1 MSRIILGLDI
11 RNDTLAA
18 VLVKG
23 GIRETS
29 VEAFDCVSI
38 PSEEKEESGQN
49 GFSIKP
55 ALDALLE
62 KDNAEIK
69 KSDLRGC
76 ECMVSFSSS
85 LVSWRN
91 TSTPFKDERKIFQVL
106 PYELESNLPFPV
118 DELVMDFYS
127 IPANTFADGQKE
139 ENRVVAGAVER
150 QRIGVILHELAEL
163 GLDPEIITPSG
174 YCTALIIGQNWNRKQ
189 KRNLPAILM
198 TIDIGDRFCT
208 ATLIISGKACLI
220 RSFPLTMSE
229 NLNADNLCIN
239 IRRTLTA
246 CDSLFSVDVT
256 PDEIWITR
264 YVPPEG
270 EHEETRDESGNE
282 ARNKAGNE
290 IVEIEDVVA
299 EHGRASKTDNR
310 DFLSELRLQIEKK
323 LNISVRCPDLI
334 EECGIKI
341 KMPRNEFPEKSGSF
355 FSALAPVLRSTLGIK
370 GFNFRK
376 GPFAIRQKWA
386 EYKSSIIQTGLLAIF
401 LIGFI
406 TTDLTMEY
414 RSVKNEGQKLDK
426 QIEAVFKQAFP
437 KAKIVRPVDQM
448 KAAVEELRQK
458 EGLSDQQKNIKV
470 MDIFNEMS
478 RLIPKSIDVELTRLQ
493 ISLQN
498 ILVTGNTDNN
508 DSVMDMK
515 KRMEESELFRK
526 VAITST
532 KKDPV
537 TKRIKFKFKVTL

>member
-18 VLVKG
+18 VIVKG

-38 PSEEKEESGQN
+38 PAAEKGESGQN

-62 KDNAEIK
+62 KDDAKIK
-69 KSDLRGC
+69 KSDLHGC

-127 IPANTFADGQKE
+127 IPPNTFADGQKE
-139 ENRVVAGAVER
+139 ETRVLAGAVEI
-150 QRIGVILHELAEL
+150 QRIGIILDELAEI
-163 GLDPEIITPSG
+163 GLNPEIITPSG

-189 KRNLPAILM
+189 KQNLPAILM

-208 ATLIISGKACLI
+208 AALIISGNVCLI
-220 RSFPLTMSE
+220 RSFPLTISE
-229 NLNADNLCIN
+229 NVNADNLCTN
-239 IRRTLTA
+239 IRRTLAA

-264 YVPPEG
+264 YAHPEG
-270 EHEETRDESGNE
+270 EHE
-282 ARNKAGNE
+282 KAGNE
-290 IVEIEDVVA
+290 AKNEAGNKIAEIEGVA
-299 EHGRASKTDNR
+299 DKYEIASKTDNR
-310 DFLSELRLQIEKK
+310 DFLAELRLQIEGK
-323 LNISVRCPDLI
+323 LKISVRCPDLI
-334 EECGIKI
+334 KECGIKI
-341 KMPRNEFPEKSGSF
+341 KMPRDGFPENSGSF
-355 FSALAPVLRSTLGIK
+355 FSALAPVLRSTLGVK

-376 GPFAIRQKWA
+376 GPFAIRKKWA

-401 LIGFI
+401 LIVFV
-406 TTDLTMEY
+406 TADLTVEY
-414 RSVKNEGQKLDK
+414 RSVKNEGQKLDR

-458 EGLSDQQKNIKV
+458 DGLSDQQKNIKV

-508 DSVMDMK
+508 DSVVDMQ
-515 KRMEESELFRK
+515 KRVEQSKLFRK